1 MQIVRNAPIFVCA
14 FMIKKYS
21 LIRYLKK
28 KYCALII
35 LVTICLSFIVLID
48 KGSNLLAYPPPLYR
62 ICIGFNMS
70 YLWLLAIYMLYRIN
84 FLRHVIILLGERSLG
99 VYMLHFILFLF
110 LFPKEFY
117 TDEILTPYWSVT
129 IFMSIIFTAVSC
141 FLVKLSMKS
150 SILRKY
156 FLGYKS

>member
-1 MQIVRNAPIFVCA
+1 
-14 FMIKKYS
+14 
-21 LIRYLKK
+21 
-28 KYCALII
+28 
-35 LVTICLSFIVLID
+35 
-48 KGSNLLAYPPPLYR
+48 
-62 ICIGFNMS
+62 MS